1 MNEEA
6 LSFIVGRSAVRMNI
20 LGISDNTTSFTG
32 DSCFE
37 TTNPSSSWPSDE
49 VGLSSHVLSQLLCR
63 RSRDDWVTSKTRP
76 SAVNLPEPSEMQDTL
91 SVVVHA
97 NEAGE
102 DLVFESFLLF
112 LNERDDFSF
121 LNPMVATSWL
131 QLLFHCLHRCI
142 ADDIVLFLIFPV

>member
-1 MNEEA
+1 MNELA

-20 LGISDNTTSFTG
+20 LGISEITTSFTG
-32 DSCFE
+32 DTCFE

-49 VGLSSHVLSQLLCR
+49 VGLSSHVLSQLLCCR
-63 RSRDDWVTSKTRP
+63 RSRDDWVTSRTP
-76 SAVNLPEPSEMQDTL
+76 SAVNLPDPSEIQDTR

-121 LNPMVATSWL
+121 LNPMV
-131 QLLFHCLHRCI
+131 Q
-142 ADDIVLFLIFPV
+142 